1 VSLSPTMAAML
12 SSALGMPVSL
22 QTGLDV
28 VHAIRDGLPAGA
40 VDRLVKEG
48 ELTPA
53 EVDRVVLPR
62 KTLAHRKTI
71 GTLAADQGDRL
82 VRVIRI
88 IAQTYDTFGDRA
100 KAQLWLRRK
109 TSALNGEQPLDLLD
123 TEEGAREVEA
133 LLTRIAHGIAA

>member
-1 VSLSPTMAAML
+1 MSLSPTLVTML
-12 SSALGMPVSL
+12 SAVIGPLVSFH
-22 QTGLDV
+22 TGLDV
-28 VHAIRDGLPAGA
+28 VRAIRDGLPVGA
-40 VDRLVKEG
+40 VDRLVMRG
-48 ELTPA
+48 ELTLA

-88 IAQTYDTFGDRA
+88 IAQAYDTFGNRE
-100 KAQLWLRRK
+100 KAQVWLRRQ
-109 TSALNGEQPLDLLD
+109 TSALDGEQPLNLLD